1 MSRRER
7 SIPPSGAADGATK
20 GGLPRKTRQPKP
32 ASSPRSSPATAAASG
47 EFAVSRSAA
56 VVAGVAVFV
65 VAIVFLVPSER
76 LSQGYDWFQNWRY
89 HKEFLRSTV
98 FGEGSIPLWCRCSFS
113 GKPFLAD
120 PETQIFYPGTLLYV
134 LLPASLALPLD
145 VLTHFALAGIGMLL
159 FCRQRG
165 LHPWACLFGAIAYLA
180 CGFNLAH
187 TTVGHIFYY
196 AAVAWAPFVFLA
208 VEGWVQTLS
217 PRWIA
222 AGAGALAVQY
232 FAGALQVSWMT
243 MAFGCLYGIGRAV
256 ERWWDG
262 RAPAAAGRPG
272 RSGFTLKLA
281 GGLAAIF
288 ALGLLLAAAQLMPT
302 LELASLSVREGR
314 GYAYSASPSLPP
326 AQATH
331 MLAPALLKRDV
342 LACEFYGYVGIS
354 VLALAGAAL
363 GAGMFRRG
371 GAVFL
376 VLGALAAL
384 MMLGGATPAF
394 QVFYYTVPGLS
405 LFRDHSREVFILG
418 FCLTGLA
425 TAALDRVL
433 VGPARNPRLRLALAG
448 SAVGVCLAA
457 VLMQLS
463 APSGGGS
470 GPAEVVWL
478 AAAVG
483 SAAAVIL
490 QSPQRP
496 WTRWALPGLLLLDL
510 LSAERVVRD
519 RIEIPSRVP
528 DAQEKLAS
536 VLRADGSDQ
545 GLYRF
550 WFPRGLFM
558 SDQGYSERRSA
569 IEGYE
574 NMLLRRYQSYIHG
587 MTGAPVKPDVINIL
601 TQSNFT
607 HAPDPFPFKALN
619 VKYAAIPAG
628 GSYKLHV
635 NTDPCGAA
643 FLADRWEVLPEKTIL
658 ERMRSQEFD
667 PRHVVYLEQRPPDG
681 LSDAAPSADPPGRA
695 SVLRNRSNRI
705 LVHVEANRPAI
716 LVLSEIHYPGWRVRV
731 DGTEQQLLRADYILR
746 AVRVS
751 VGRHEVEFFFSSPS
765 LRWGLLAGGVAL
777 GVCAA
782 LAFLGRPKGSGQG
795 GPTG

>member
-1 MSRRER
+1 MSRRQR

-98 FGEGSIPLWCRCSFS
+98 FGEGSIPLWCRWSFS

-405 LFRDHSREVFILG
+405 LFRDHSREEFILG

-519 RIEIPSRVP
+519 PLEGSRCSGEARERAAGGRFRPGTVPVLVSARPVHVRPGVLGAPLGHRRIREHAPPALPELHPRDDRSTGQARRDQHPHTVELHARPGPLPIQGSQCQVCRDPGGGQLQAPRQHRS
-528 DAQEKLAS
+528 
-536 VLRADGSDQ
+536 LRG
-545 GLYRF
+545 GV
-550 WFPRGLFM
+550 PRGSMGGASGKDDSRKNALA
-558 SDQGYSERRSA
+558 GIRS
-569 IEGYE
+569 
-574 NMLLRRYQSYIHG
+574 
-587 MTGAPVKPDVINIL
+587 P
-601 TQSNFT
+601 
-607 HAPDPFPFKALN
+607 
-619 VKYAAIPAG
+619 
-628 GSYKLHV
+628 
-635 NTDPCGAA
+635 PCG
-643 FLADRWEVLPEKTIL
+643 LPRT
-658 ERMRSQEFD
+658 
-667 PRHVVYLEQRPPDG
+667 
-681 LSDAAPSADPPGRA
+681 APSGR
-695 SVLRNRSNRI
+695 SFRR
-705 LVHVEANRPAI
+705 
-716 LVLSEIHYPGWRVRV
+716 
-731 DGTEQQLLRADYILR
+731 
-746 AVRVS
+746 
-751 VGRHEVEFFFSSPS
+751 
-765 LRWGLLAGGVAL
+765 
-777 GVCAA
+777 
-782 LAFLGRPKGSGQG
+782 
-795 GPTG
+795 GPIG